1 MDDKALSILIRT
13 QLLAV
18 MQATTGLSS
27 VGLARNYQPT
37 QQGAATGAYVYFAKL
52 FDRRYGHVERREVWN
67 QTAGA
72 FDHVERQQY
81 ETTYQF
87 TAMVPQNAA
96 SATELSESDILNRV
110 SGIMQSDAMLAAFQA
125 AGVGILRVTEVRNP
139 YMLDDR
145 DLYEAMPSF
154 DLVVTHKRQTVTT
167 LPAVVTYD
175 ATISRV

>member
-1 MDDKALSILIRT
+1 MDDKALAILIRT

-18 MQATTGLSS
+18 MQATSGLTS

-37 QQGAATGAYVYFAKL
+37 QQGAATGPYVYFVKL
-52 FDRRYGHVERREVWN
+52 FDRRYGHVERREEWN
-67 QTAGA
+67 ALAGA

-87 TAMVPQNAA
+87 NAWVPQNAA
-96 SATELSESDILNRV
+96 STTELSESDILNRV
-110 SGIMQSDAMLAAFQA
+110 SSIMQSDAMLNAFYA

-145 DLYEAMPSF
+145 DLYEAVPSF
-154 DLVVTHKRQTVTT
+154 DVILTHKRQTVTT